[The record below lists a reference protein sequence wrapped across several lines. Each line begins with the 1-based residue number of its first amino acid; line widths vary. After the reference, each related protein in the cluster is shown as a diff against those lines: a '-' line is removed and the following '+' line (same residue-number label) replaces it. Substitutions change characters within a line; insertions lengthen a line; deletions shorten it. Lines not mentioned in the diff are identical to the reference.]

1 MMQRNVQQPAGK
13 GGRTS
18 RSVRATDD
26 VWENYRIFAEE
37 DDVSLSFVLTEL
49 LAVYADGQVTPTH
62 LDAPRRKRGDPKTS
76 AHSLNVLNDVWDSAA
91 ARAEQDGHNMHA
103 VMSGL
108 VEDYAGGTL
117 TLPKVQRVYS

>member
-18 RSVRATDD
+18 RSVRVTDD
-26 VWENYRIFAEE
+26 VWQAYKTFAEE

-76 AHSLNVLNDVWDSAA
+76 AHSLNVLNDVWNVAA
-91 ARAEQDGHNMHA
+91 ARAEKDNVTMHV
-103 VMSGL
+103 VMAGL